1 MNRSPVP
8 FTAGACKNEC
18 DLLFLSADLKVP
30 QGSPACHARSPS
42 WTGPLSAVPE
52 ISCMELT
59 SEDEFFVL
67 ACDGEHPAT
76 LPEATLPCIYTDA
89 LCMVVVFTST

>member
-1 MNRSPVP
+1 MYLCYIL
-8 FTAGACKNEC
+8 A
-18 DLLFLSADLKVP
+18 ADLKVP

-42 WTGPLSAVPE
+42 WTGPLSAVPD

-67 ACDGEHPAT
+67 ACDGEHPAFCLKPRFPWSILRHMMFDVDITMTGHALLRTVHFVT
-76 LPEATLPCIYTDA
+76 L
-89 LCMVVVFTST
+89 

>member
-1 MNRSPVP
+1 MYLCYVL
-8 FTAGACKNEC
+8 A
-18 DLLFLSADLKVP
+18 ADLKVP

-42 WTGPLSAVPE
+42 WTGPLSAVPD

-67 ACDGEHPAT
+67 ACDGERPAF
-76 LPEATLPCIYTDA
+76 A
-89 LCMVVVFTST
+89 